1 MEKEQSNFLT
11 GRIFKVYTTY
21 IQGGEN
27 MIIQIKKWGNSQ
39 GIRLSKELLDLAGI
53 KNNDFLNIEI
63 IDGNIVLKKVE
74 KQHRTLEERAK
85 EYRGKLGPYEEFDWG
100 TPVGRE
106 RW

>member
-11 GRIFKVYTTY
+11 QRTPKVYTMY
-21 IQGGEN
+21 IQGGGD
-27 MIIQIKKWGNSQ
+27 MITQIKRWGNSQ
-39 GIRLSKELLDLAGI
+39 GIRLSKELLDLVGI
-53 KNNDFLNIEI
+53 KNNDFLDIEI

-74 KQHRTLEERAK
+74 KKHRTLEERAK
-85 EYRGKLGPYEEFDWG
+85 EYGGKLGPYEEFDWG